1 MGLAL
6 AVAGVALAVYW
17 TPGAEAKLL
26 GTAGVLDY
34 RQDSEPLN
42 FAFPGDPTFGLPASV
57 YRLVNLNCPVGT
69 VATGGGASIP
79 GAGGSTYLG
88 RTVGETSWSA
98 QAWQLAT
105 EPERNLVGY
114 AICSELSKNRTEL
127 YRLRA
132 DRPLGA
138 SFVSLTCP
146 GRKWHVTG
154 GGVGPND
161 NRPEQGFIHSTFPI
175 DGSDKGR
182 VPDDGWKVVTSS
194 DNVVPKKFTAYAICA
209 GRQGKP

>member
-1 MGLAL
+1 
-6 AVAGVALAVYW
+6 
-17 TPGAEAKLL
+17 L
-26 GTAGVLDY
+26 GG
-34 RQDSEPLN
+34 
-42 FAFPGDPTFGLPASV
+42 
-57 YRLVNLNCPVGT
+57 
-69 VATGGGASIP
+69 
-79 GAGGSTYLG
+79 
-88 RTVGETSWSA
+88 
-98 QAWQLAT
+98 QAWQLST

-154 GGVGPND
+154 GGASITGGTLDAHIVSLYP
-161 NRPEQGFIHSTFPI
+161 F